1 MNGKNAADRF
11 GGIEERFIAEAL
23 EDRGKGG
30 ERSIEMKNGKKL
42 TAVMIAA
49 VLALVLAVTAVA
61 VGWSSLSKIKNY
73 VDDKKETFNIPKDL
87 GNVDIEE
94 NGVDLADPEAPA
106 LPAGECRIASI
117 IRGRRGLIATAE
129 INVSDDEAFA
139 SLSPD
144 EPCWYEFEGM
154 NWYQKGE
161 DGEHLSFGSS
171 GGAEFVSLE
180 NGILTAAIRVTTG
193 SVLPEHFTVYI
204 PKIIRHDVITG
215 TETTYDVP
223 SATYDV
229 TANELEIDVTA
240 AEPMESVKS
249 KNSATIRGVEFTA
262 EMDGFGIYFK
272 STAEERSKEENE
284 ALIDIY
290 NECPL
295 TFKLKDGSE
304 ITDIWSDYTNF
315 ETTKLIGSSSTEAAE
330 GGIYY
335 GFVTLFDI
343 SRIESITVEGAEFEF

>member
-23 EDRGKGG
+23 EDRGKGR

-106 LPAGECRIASI
+106 LPAGSAGAS
-117 IRGRRGLIATAE
+117 G
-129 INVSDDEAFA
+129 SDEAFA

-144 EPCWYEFEGM
+144 EPCWYEFDGIK
-154 NWYQKGE
+154 WYQKGE
-161 DGEHLSFGSS
+161 DGEQLSFGSS
-171 GGAEFVSLE
+171 GGAEFVSIE
-180 NGILTAAIRVTTG
+180 NGILTAAIRITTG
-193 SVLPEHFTVYI
+193 SALPENFTVYI

-215 TETTYDVP
+215 TE
-223 SATYDV
+223 ATYDV
-229 TANELEIDVTA
+229 TAATYDMPVKELEIDVTA

-249 KNSATIRGVEFTA
+249 QNAATIRGFEFTA

-284 ALIDIY
+284 ALLDIY

-304 ITDIWSDYTNF
+304 ITDIWSDFSNF
-315 ETTKLIGSSSTEAAE
+315 EATKLIGSSSTEAAE

-343 SRIESITVEGAEFEF
+343 SQIESITVEGAEFVF